1 MHSLVD
7 DKCYF
12 SQIQTDLTSMWL
24 SIFLLGILIVL
35 IGSVGLIVAAL
46 RNRPKRKLVIAMV
59 GGFSLIALSAVF
71 GSLSDPSP
79 RSTSARVVNTPA
91 PQSSTPPV
99 SDGEILSAGE
109 HAKVGRDVGIP
120 CFPNKDDFDSYD
132 RGRTARDKYALDDAR
147 KTSIIVDHNVSVVAL
162 QNQGWIQGSVQLRV
176 ESGDFAGQ
184 KCWTDA
190 ENKWDNKHFPD

>member
-1 MHSLVD
+1 
-7 DKCYF
+7 
-12 SQIQTDLTSMWL
+12 MWL

-71 GSLSDPSP
+71 GSSSDTSPKSASASVGASPPSQP
-79 RSTSARVVNTPA
+79 SIAA
-91 PQSSTPPV
+91 V
-99 SDGEILSAGE
+99 SIEEIISAGE

-147 KTSIIVDHNVSVVAL
+147 KTSIIID
-162 QNQGWIQGSVQLRV
+162 I
-176 ESGDFAGQ
+176 
-184 KCWTDA
+184 T
-190 ENKWDNKHFPD
+190 